1 MFRFILSALVM
12 GTVITLCPPAFSEDA
27 SQDTAPERDVYASG
41 WYGGAFLGYGTGTAR
56 WRSTTRDTGDF
67 TISGPIA
74 GVYAGRNWQVGQI
87 RYGGEVEFA
96 VSDIEGV
103 TKDDCPGCRTDLTGY
118 LIAKARIGLD
128 LGHGLVFG
136 TLGYGQADLKHILQD
151 YGHTT
156 SSTLTFQVAAGY
168 ERPFLERWSVRSEAS
183 VMTFGSATASFDGMY
198 KAPILH
204 IWTVKIGLT
213 QHF

>member
-1 MFRFILSALVM
+1 MCTPPVGMAVLSWVMALAQHAGVLPRATLATSPSVAPLPGSMPVVTGKLDKSVTGVRLSLPSPILR
-12 GTVITLCPPAFSEDA
+12 A
-27 SQDTAPERDVYASG
+27 SQKT
-41 WYGGAFLGYGTGTAR
+41 
-56 WRSTTRDTGDF
+56 
-67 TISGPIA
+67 
-74 GVYAGRNWQVGQI
+74 
-87 RYGGEVEFA
+87 
-96 VSDIEGV
+96 
-103 TKDDCPGCRTDLTGY
+103 
-118 LIAKARIGLD
+118 IAKARIGLD